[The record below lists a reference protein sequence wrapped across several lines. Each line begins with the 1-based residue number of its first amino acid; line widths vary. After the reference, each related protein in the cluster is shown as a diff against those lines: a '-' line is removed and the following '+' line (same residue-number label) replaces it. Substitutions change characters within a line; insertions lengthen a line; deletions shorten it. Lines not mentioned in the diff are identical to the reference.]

1 MTTGGKSKLEVSQIV
16 LQKIPKEAEV
26 TRIEFEGP
34 ALAVYTKRPEILIE
48 QSSIIADIVSLIRK
62 RIVVRSDP
70 SVRLPE
76 EETKKTVEETVPKEA
91 EITSI
96 NFDPSLGEVIIDS
109 KKPGLVIG
117 KNGAVLQKIVRETKW
132 RPRILRSSAIP
143 SKIISH
149 MRYFLHS
156 ESKER

>member
-1 MTTGGKSKLEVSQIV
+1 VTTGGKSKLEVSQIV